1 MEAAIEDAGLLRSA
15 VQHVNTH
22 GTSTQ
27 ANDSCE
33 ALALQRLFDGCQDF
47 MTFTANKSA
56 IGHSLAGSGAIEAV
70 LSLMSLRDGVLLPT
84 LNYDPERA
92 EYPSLKFLS
101 EPVRQPISVVMS
113 NSFGFGGINSSLVLG
128 RA

>member
-1 MEAAIEDAGLLRSA
+1 LLSSA

-33 ALALQRLFDGCQDF
+33 ALALQRVFGECQEHV
-47 MTFTANKSA
+47 TFTANKSA

-70 LSLMSLRDGVLLPT
+70 LSLISLRDGVLLPT
-84 LNYDPERA
+84 LNYDHDRA
-92 EYPSLKFLS
+92 EYLSLKFLS
-101 EPVRQPISVVMS
+101 EPVRQSINVVMS
-113 NSFGFGGINSSLVLG
+113 NSFGFGGVNS
-128 RA
+128 